1 MFSKTL
7 IAYSAAIL
15 LGTAFA
21 ASATEP
27 AATTRHHR
35 HSHVQNQP
43 IYNVVPDNNGLNY
56 NAGYPASGA
65 PLRTEPDLW

>member
-1 MFSKTL
+1 MFSKTT
-7 IAYSAAIL
+7 IALSAAIL

-27 AATTRHHR
+27 AATKHR
-35 HSHVQNQP
+35 RASHPQNQP
-43 IYNVVPDNNGLNY
+43 IYNVVPDSNGFNG

-65 PLRTEPDLW
+65 PLRTQPDGW